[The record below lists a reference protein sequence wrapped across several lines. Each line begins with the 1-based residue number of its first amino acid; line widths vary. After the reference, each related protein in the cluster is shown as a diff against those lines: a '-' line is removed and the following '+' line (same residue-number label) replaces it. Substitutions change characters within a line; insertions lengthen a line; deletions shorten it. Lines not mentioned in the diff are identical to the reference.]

1 MPNTMPEI
9 PCATT
14 SILKGKPQVMIA
26 AHNIRKSFG
35 QLPVLRSISLELA
48 RGEVMAVIGPSG
60 SGKSTFLRCLN
71 HLETI
76 DHGTIIVE
84 GETLVDTD
92 TAGHAHYVSE
102 TKIRHIC
109 RRMGMVFQSFNLFP
123 HLTVLENIIEAPVVV
138 KKMARASIVPKA
150 EALLQKVGL
159 LEKRDAYPNRLSGG
173 QKQRVA
179 IARALAMEPDILL
192 FDEPTSAL
200 DPELTGEVLRTMR
213 ELAQEHMT
221 MLVVTHE
228 MGFAREV
235 AHRVVFMD
243 QGEIVEQGQANEFFA
258 NPQHARTQAFLHN
271 ML

>member
-1 MPNTMPEI
+1 MPNTMPKDR
-9 PCATT
+9 PAT
-14 SILKGKPQVMIA
+14 MIA
-26 AHNIRKSFG
+26 ARHICKSFA
-35 QLPVLRSISLELA
+35 QAPVLRGISLELA
-48 RGEVMAVIGPSG
+48 RGEVVAIIGPSG

-76 DHGTIIVE
+76 DSGTIIVE
-84 GETLVDTD
+84 GETLVNTD
-92 TAGHAHYVSE
+92 ATGHAYYVAD

-123 HLTVLENIIEAPVVV
+123 HLTVLENIIEAPILV

-150 EALLQKVGL
+150 EALLKKVGL

-235 AHRVVFMD
+235 AHRVIFMD
-243 QGEIVEQGQANEFFA
+243 RGEIVEQGPANEFFA
-258 NPQHARTQAFLHN
+258 HPQHARTRAFLHN